1 MNLSIDYLGKRFDN
15 PFVLASGPP
24 TASAEMIK
32 RAFEA
37 GWAGAVIKTLIREPV
52 ENLHNRFAVN
62 KINNTIYAF
71 ENVELLSEKSPE
83 MWYEDI
89 LELKKSFPDKII
101 IGSIMGDAKTREQWI
116 ELALICQEA
125 GADFIELNFSCP
137 HGYPEKG
144 KGSAIGQSA
153 DYSSAITKWLKNDKK
168 ITVPI
173 IPKLTAAVT
182 DISFIGEAVASAGA
196 DGLCA
201 INTFPSIMGF
211 DLKTLEPKPAICGH
225 TTSGGYSGPGLKP
238 IALKCISDLIKSPAL
253 PVMASGGVSS
263 GFDAVEFILAGAT
276 LVQVCTAVM
285 LKGYSIIT
293 QMQNEL
299 EEFMESHDFTAVSDF
314 ICIGNQNVCQFSELD
329 HNFSVKA
336 SIDPEKCVGCGLCFT
351 SCRDGGRNALAM
363 RNEVA
368 VVDYNK
374 CGGCSLCFQ
383 VCPTGAITME
393 KVQIAG

>member
-1 MNLSIDYLGKRFDN
+1 MNLSVDYLGKRFEN

-62 KINNTIYAF
+62 KVNNFIYAF
-71 ENVELLSEKSPE
+71 ENVELLSEKTPE
-83 MWYEDI
+83 VWYEDI
-89 LELKKSFPDKII
+89 RELKKSFPEKMI
-101 IGSIMGDAKTREQWI
+101 IGSIMGNAKSEEQWI
-116 ELALICQEA
+116 ELALICQDA

-153 DYSSAITKWLKNDKK
+153 DYSSEITKWLKSEKK
-168 ITVPI
+168 ITTPV

-182 DISFIGEAVASAGA
+182 DISYIGEAVAHAGA
-196 DGLCA
+196 DGICA

-238 IALKCISDLIKSPAL
+238 IALKCVSDLVRNPGL
-253 PVMASGGVSS
+253 PIMASGGISS
-263 GFDAVEFILAGAT
+263 GFDAVEFILAGAP

-285 LKGYSIIT
+285 LKGYSIIS
-293 QMQNEL
+293 QLKNEL
-299 EEFMESHDFTAVSDF
+299 EELMESH
-314 ICIGNQNVCQFSELD
+314 
-329 HNFSVKA
+329 NFS
-336 SIDPEKCVGCGLCFT
+336 
-351 SCRDGGRNALAM
+351 
-363 RNEVA
+363 
-368 VVDYNK
+368 
-374 CGGCSLCFQ
+374 
-383 VCPTGAITME
+383 
-393 KVQIAG
+393 